1 MFTNK
6 STNLRIPGPVPLP
19 DNILKIVG
27 SQMINHRG
35 PEYAEMLHSMT
46 KNLKS
51 ALFTSNDA
59 YFITTSGTGAME
71 AAIANT
77 IEKGDKV
84 LSIVIGVFGER
95 FTEIAVS
102 YGANVTKLE
111 FPLGKSADL
120 DKVRS
125 KIRTIKDLSAV
136 IFTHNESSTGVT
148 NNLEKICGIIREE
161 SNALILVD
169 AVSSAAG
176 IPIHVDKWDIDVV
189 ATASQKS
196 WVSPPGIAMVTVSKR
211 AWDKNRISSN
221 AKYYFDFQQYE
232 DYLQIGQSPFTPC
245 LSAMYALN
253 VSLQNMLDEGMEH
266 VFGRHTEIANY
277 TRNKAL
283 NNGLEILPDLDVA
296 SDTVTA
302 IKLPKSIDGNALV
315 STIRERHNIVVGG
328 GQKSLTGKIFR
339 IGHMGFVEKKQIDE
353 TFLAVD
359 EVLGTF

>member
-1 MFTNK
+1 
-6 STNLRIPGPVPLP
+6 
-19 DNILKIVG
+19 
-27 SQMINHRG
+27 
-35 PEYAEMLHSMT
+35 
-46 KNLKS
+46 
-51 ALFTSNDA
+51 
-59 YFITTSGTGAME
+59 
-71 AAIANT
+71 
-77 IEKGDKV
+77 
-84 LSIVIGVFGER
+84 
-95 FTEIAVS
+95 
-102 YGANVTKLE
+102 
-111 FPLGKSADL
+111 
-120 DKVRS
+120 
-125 KIRTIKDLSAV
+125 
-136 IFTHNESSTGVT
+136 
-148 NNLEKICGIIREE
+148 
-161 SNALILVD
+161 
-169 AVSSAAG
+169 
-176 IPIHVDKWDIDVV
+176 
-189 ATASQKS
+189 
-196 WVSPPGIAMVTVSKR
+196 MVTVSKR

-266 VFGRHTEIANY
+266 VFDRHTEIANY

-353 TFLAVD
+353 TFLAVG
-359 EVLGTF
+359 EVLESF